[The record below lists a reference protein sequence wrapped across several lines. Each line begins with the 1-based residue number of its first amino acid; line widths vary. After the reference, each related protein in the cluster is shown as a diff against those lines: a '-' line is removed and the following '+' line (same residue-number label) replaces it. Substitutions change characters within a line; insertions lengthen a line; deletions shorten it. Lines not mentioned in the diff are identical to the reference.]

1 MNRILIITALQAE
14 ARPLIAFFQ
23 LEKKQLHEKLFYF
36 QKDEIVCL
44 TTGVGAKNV
53 QKRLSV
59 FLEKTDYNNTILIN
73 VGIAG
78 GDSDHTEIGEMFLV
92 NQIMDEENNKV
103 YDLKMSLKTGLL
115 ELPLTTVNAGVV
127 NGGKDYN
134 GLVDMEAVAIVETA
148 IQFLPIQRMVFLKI
162 VSDYM
167 DEIIDSPEQVISFIT
182 NQLPEINRIISLLIK
197 MIKV

>member
-14 ARPLIAFFQ
+14 ARPLIAFYQ
-23 LEKKQLHEKLFYF
+23 LEKKQLNEKLFYF
-36 QKDEIVCL
+36 QKDEIMCL

-78 GDSDHTEIGEMFLV
+78 GNSDHTEIGEMFLV

-103 YDLKMSLKTGLL
+103 YDLKMSLKTGLQ

-134 GLVDMEAVAIVETA
+134 GLVDMEAAAIVETA

>member
-14 ARPLIAFFQ
+14 ARPLIAFYQ
-23 LEKKQLHEKLFYF
+23 LEKKQLNEKLFYF
-36 QKDEIVCL
+36 QKDEIMCL

-78 GDSDHTEIGEMFLV
+78 GNSDHTEIGEMFLV

-103 YDLKMSLKTGLL
+103 YDLKMSLKTGLQ

-134 GLVDMEAVAIVETA
+134 GLVDMEAAAIVETA

-167 DEIIDSPEQVISFIT
+167 DEIIDNPKQVISFIT
-182 NQLPEINRIISLLIK
+182 NQLPEINRIISLVIK

>member
-14 ARPLIAFFQ
+14 ARPLIAFYQ
-23 LEKKQLHEKLFYF
+23 LEKKQLNEKLFYF
-36 QKDEIVCL
+36 QKDEIMCL
-44 TTGVGAKNV
+44 TAGVGAKNV
-53 QKRLSV
+53 RKRLSV

-78 GDSDHTEIGEMFLV
+78 GNSDHTEIGEMFLI
-92 NQIMDEENNKV
+92 NQIMDEENDKV
-103 YDLKMSLKTGLL
+103 YDLKMSLKTGLQ

-134 GLVDMEAVAIVETA
+134 GLVDMEAAAIVETA

-182 NQLPEINRIISLLIK
+182 NQLPEINRIISLVIK